1 MSHFGTF
8 FGPVRDIVVVSCS
21 QSTFSQETEHPPR
34 PTMLCQAG
42 LEEES
47 QDTVC
52 EVVKFISETNL
63 CEVHPRDV
71 FTIYRRIL
79 MWRGRDFKPIYLK
92 LDVPM

>member
-1 MSHFGTF
+1 
-8 FGPVRDIVVVSCS
+8 
-21 QSTFSQETEHPPR
+21 
-34 PTMLCQAG
+34 MLCRAG

-71 FTIYRRIL
+71 LFTIYVAQSPDI
-79 MWRGRDFKPIYLK
+79 
-92 LDVPM
+92 DVERKGFQANIPQA